1 MYRVSS
7 PKKPFRTENP
17 DKMRIILINVCPFLV
32 FIMLREVVQE
42 LLAAYRDLRR
52 HLAHELRNPDDAADI
67 AQSSFERVYTRATT
81 SAGGLGAIEFPRA
94 LLFHTARNL
103 CIDAGRHRQI
113 EQAWLAAST
122 AEQREAAAPSAEQV
136 ALHRQLLARV
146 AELLEQ
152 LPPRRR
158 DVFVLFKV
166 YGYSRE
172 EIALRLGITEAAVA
186 KHVVRATLD
195 CAGALADLAGQGPA
209 RPAVANAPS
218 TTPPCAPQ
226 LAGSHAS

>member
-1 MYRVSS
+1 
-7 PKKPFRTENP
+7 
-17 DKMRIILINVCPFLV
+17 MRIVLINICPSQVL
-32 FIMLREVVQE
+32 IMLREVVQE

-67 AQSSFERVYTRATT
+67 AQSSFERVYARATT
-81 SAGGLGAIEFPRA
+81 SAGGPGIEFPRA

-122 AEQREAAAPSAEQV
+122 AGQQDAAAPSAEQV

-195 CAGALADLAGQGPA
+195 CAGALANLAGQGPA
-209 RPAVANAPS
+209 RPAVANAPG

>member
-1 MYRVSS
+1 
-7 PKKPFRTENP
+7 
-17 DKMRIILINVCPFLV
+17 
-32 FIMLREVVQE
+32 MLREVVQE

-67 AQSSFERVYTRATT
+67 AQSSFERVYSRAAA
-81 SAGGLGAIEFPRA
+81 SPGGMEAIEFPRA

-122 AEQREAAAPSAEQV
+122 AEQQDAAAPSAEQV
-136 ALHRQLLARV
+136 ALQRQLLVRV
-146 AELLEQ
+146 AALLEQ

-172 EIALRLGITEAAVA
+172 EIAQRLGITEAAVA

-195 CAGALADLAGQGPA
+195 CAGALADLAGQGSAKAAMAPA
-209 RPAVANAPS
+209 
-218 TTPPCAPQ
+218 CAPQ
-226 LAGSHAS
+226 LAGSHAR

>member
-1 MYRVSS
+1 
-7 PKKPFRTENP
+7 
-17 DKMRIILINVCPFLV
+17 
-32 FIMLREVVQE
+32 MLREVVQE

-67 AQSSFERVYTRATT
+67 AQSSFERVYSRATA
-81 SAGGLGAIEFPRA
+81 SAGGMEAIEFPRA

-103 CIDAGRHRQI
+103 CIDAGRHRQT

-122 AEQREAAAPSAEQV
+122 AGQQEAAAPSAEQV
-136 ALHRQLLARV
+136 ALQRQLLARV

-172 EIALRLGITEAAVA
+172 EIAGRLGITEAAVA

-195 CAGALADLAGQGPA
+195 CAGALAELAGHGGA
-209 RPAVANAPS
+209 RPATAPARV
-218 TTPPCAPQ
+218 PQPQ
-226 LAGSHAS
+226 LAGFHAR

>member
-1 MYRVSS
+1 
-7 PKKPFRTENP
+7 
-17 DKMRIILINVCPFLV
+17 
-32 FIMLREVVQE
+32 MLREVVQE

-67 AQSSFERVYTRATT
+67 AQSSFEKVYTRASAT
-81 SAGGLGAIEFPRA
+81 AGGMEAIEFPRA

-103 CIDAGRHRQI
+103 CIDAGRHRQT

-122 AEQREAAAPSAEQV
+122 AEHLEAAAPSAEQV
-136 ALHRQLLARV
+136 ASQRQLLARV
-146 AELLEQ
+146 AALLEQ

-172 EIALRLGITEAAVA
+172 EIAGRLGITEAAVA

-195 CAGALADLAGQGPA
+195 CAAGLTELASHGAAQPA
-209 RPAVANAPS
+209 AIPPAHHK
-218 TTPPCAPQ
+218 PQ